1 MTKVDKIRCVIVTL
15 CRSPNYGAF
24 LQAFALKQIL
34 SGRGYKV
41 NCLDIYDR
49 DNNKKRYKVLY
60 RGWKKQP
67 RSIIF
72 NSLKFLTF
80 RSAEKKLE
88 IVSSGDL
95 AGCRA
100 AFIGAD
106 EIWSVT
112 NGTFNTAPEFF
123 GLNMEGVLKL
133 SYAPS
138 VGNSGID
145 DIAKYPSYVE
155 GLRNLDMIS
164 VRDCESLQVAT
175 TVIGRDDVSMVLD
188 PTFLHDFSTNEEKI
202 TIPGRYI
209 LVYTYGFSAPLV
221 EEVKAY
227 ARKNRLRIISA
238 GFYHRWAD
246 KNYSCSPF
254 QFLSLIKSSECV
266 ITDTFHGS
274 IFAIKYRK
282 NFLSYG
288 RHKKKVKHLL
298 ESLGLHGSLVDPGFL
313 SDRRS
318 FNTDYSMID
327 ERLSPLMAVS
337 VDYLERC
344 DALIRAKQQ

>member
-1 MTKVDKIRCVIVTL
+1 M
-15 CRSPNYGAF
+15 
-24 LQAFALKQIL
+24 
-34 SGRGYKV
+34 
-41 NCLDIYDR
+41 
-49 DNNKKRYKVLY
+49 LY
-60 RGWKKQP
+60 RGWRRHP
-67 RSIIF
+67 RGILF
-72 NSLKFLTF
+72 NTLKLLTF
-80 RSAEKKLE
+80 RLAERDLNIVDSSE
-88 IVSSGDL
+88 ISDFQ
-95 AGCRA
+95 A

-123 GLNMEGVLKL
+123 GLNMNGVLKF

-155 GLRNLDMIS
+155 GLCNLDKIS
-164 VRDCESLQVAT
+164 VRDGESLQVAS
-175 TVIGRDDVSMVLD
+175 TVTGRDDVTMVLD

-227 ARKNRLRIISA
+227 ARKYRLRIISA
-238 GFYHRWAD
+238 GFYHPWAD

-313 SDRRS
+313 SDGHS

-327 ERLSPLMAVS
+327 ERLSPLMTVS